1 MASGISKLD
10 KDRARFYSSLLS
22 RSFFEKIMAE
32 GNTNGLAKRIE
43 KFDHTLLK
51 RDINVSQY
59 LRCAYRYLVKEYQN
73 EYVYKNTLIRKLIHT
88 HSCKDTVIFS
98 EFKVG
103 RSYADLV
110 MFNGESRVYEIKTE
124 LDSQTRLSSQL
135 KDYKGL
141 FQKIYIVTH
150 ENLID
155 RYCDYDKTLGI
166 IALTNRLGRVSLE
179 TIREPQKNEWVNIN
193 TLMQTL
199 HTNEYKALVKK
210 LHGSLPNVGNF
221 QMYKACMEALANV
234 CKTTL
239 QEETIN
245 IIKQRKSITQY
256 LKRYERTSSCLMQ
269 LCLSMHIAPK
279 EYDILQQILQEKI
292 I

>member
-43 KFDHTLLK
+43 KFDHTLLN

-88 HSCKDTVIFS
+88 HSCNDTVIFS

-124 LDSQTRLSSQL
+124 LDTQARLASQL

-150 ENLID
+150 EKLV
-155 RYCDYDKTLGI
+155 DKYSELDKEVGI
-166 IALTNRLGRVSLE
+166 ISLTYKTGRITLTTV
-179 TIREPQKNEWVNIN
+179 REPLANRSVDVH
-193 TLMQTL
+193 TLMKTL
-199 HTNEYKALVKK
+199 HTNEYKTLVKN
-210 LHGSLPNVGNF
+210 LYGRLPEVSNF
-221 QMYKACMEALANV
+221 QMYKACTEALL
-234 CKTTL
+234 KETGIRL
-239 QEETIN
+239 QEEVNN
-245 IIKQRKSITQY
+245 IIKKRKSVTPY
-256 LKRYERTSSCLMQ
+256 LKKYEKRSSCLIQ
-269 LCLSMHIAPK
+269 LCLSLHIVPK
-279 EYDILQQILQEKI
+279 EYEKLHKILQQSIS
-292 I
+292 